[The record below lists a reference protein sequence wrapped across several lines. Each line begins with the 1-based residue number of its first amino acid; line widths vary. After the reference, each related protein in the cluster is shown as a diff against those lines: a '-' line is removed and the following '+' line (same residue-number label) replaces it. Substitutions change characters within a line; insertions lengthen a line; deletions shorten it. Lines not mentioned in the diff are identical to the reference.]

1 MEKYA
6 SIKFANKNQ
15 TVVVCAATENK
26 NWKWLTDRV
35 TSKINWKFVYYCPTV
50 LDNIT
55 RKPDFRKILAAWR
68 TVQIA
73 RKSTAEIIFSHE
85 AETTFWVGLFCKVL
99 NHDVKHIAVSFNY
112 PNRPK
117 FVRRW
122 LMRKALRHVAS
133 FDVSSN
139 MERNLYAEYFS
150 VSKEK
155 IHFQHWKVGRPPI
168 PHEDAIVT
176 GEYVC
181 AIGEFGRDYETMLLA
196 ASNLPNIQFVLVV
209 RPKRLLG
216 LHIPANVR
224 VLTDIPYAQAMNVL
238 YHSQFLVLPL
248 NSSTMPT
255 GHITAVSAMHLGK
268 AMIATDSS
276 GIKDYAM
283 DNVNALTYTAG
294 DAANLS
300 EQIELLYK
308 DKNLCKQLGHNGFQF
323 ARDYCTEEGAVKRMV
338 SLLGN
343 HGVTAV
349 M

>member
-1 MEKYA
+1 MNN
-6 SIKFANKNQ
+6 I
-15 TVVVCAATENK
+15 VVCSPTK
-26 NWKWLTDRV
+26 NRQWKWLVHKID
-35 TSKINWKFVYYCPTV
+35 SEGINWQFVYYRTSF
-50 LDNIT
+50 LNKFI
-55 RKPDFRKILAAWR
+55 RKPDLGKVMSAWNTTWLARKID
-68 TVQIA
+68 
-73 RKSTAEIIFSHE
+73 AEIIFSHE

-99 NHDVKHIAVSFNY
+99 NLDVKHIAVSFNY

-122 LMRKALRHVAS
+122 LMKKALANVAS

-150 VSKEK
+150 ISKEK
-155 IHFQHWKVGRPPI
+155 IHLQHWKVGRPPI
-168 PHEDAIVT
+168 PHEAAIVT

-196 ASNLPNIQFVLVV
+196 ARNLPNIQFVLVV

-238 YHSQFLVLPL
+238 YHSQYLVLPL
-248 NSSTMPT
+248 KSSTMPT

-283 DNVNALTYTAG
+283 DNFNALTYTAG
-294 DAANLS
+294 DATNLS
-300 EQIELLYK
+300 EKIELLYK

-323 ARDYCTEEGAVKRMV
+323 ASDYCTEEGAVKRVV
-338 SLLGN
+338 SLLN
-343 HGVTAV
+343 NSGVI
-349 M
+349 